1 MRTYF
6 GHLTYLFNGV
16 FGIMSLPMPKF
27 FGSRTNRGSVG
38 SLTVLAAIFAL
49 MAAGTAAAFFFVGC
63 RSEEKRNAR
72 VSYWNALW
80 NTKND

>member
-6 GHLTYLFNGV
+6 GHFTYLFNGV

-38 SLTVLAAIFAL
+38 SLTVFAAIFAL
-49 MAAGTAAAFFFVGC
+49 MAAGTAATFFFGGC
-63 RSEEKRNAR
+63 VVVKREERRSA
-72 VSYWNALW
+72 VVLM
-80 NTKND
+80 